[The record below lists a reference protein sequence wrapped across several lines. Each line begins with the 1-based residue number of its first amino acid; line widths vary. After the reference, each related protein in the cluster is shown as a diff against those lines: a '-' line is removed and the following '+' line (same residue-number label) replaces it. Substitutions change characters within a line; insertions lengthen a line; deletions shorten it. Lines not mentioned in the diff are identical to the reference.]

1 MDPVK
6 KRTMVMD
13 HKRSHGKRVQW
24 VLLAAFTLVC
34 VTSAPLP
41 AQSSSLVAAYSFN
54 EGSGTSVTDSSGNGN
69 TGTVANTT
77 WTTSGK
83 YGSALVFNGT
93 SALVTINDAASLH
106 LSTAMTLEAWV
117 SASTV
122 NAIYRDVI
130 YKGND
135 AYYLEGTSTKSAFP
149 SGGGT
154 FGTASGEVFGTAKLT
169 ANTWTHLATTYD
181 GANLRMYVNGK
192 LVATLAKTGV
202 IPTSANPLQIG
213 GDSLYGQFFKGTI
226 DEVRVYNVALTIAQ
240 IVTDMNT
247 PIAPDTQAPTAP
259 TNLTGNPISGTQ
271 INLSW
276 TTSTDNVAVSNYLIE
291 RCLGPGC
298 SNFAQIGTS
307 ATTTYHDTGVGANS
321 TYNYRVRATD
331 AAGNLS
337 TYSNTATA
345 ATPAGDTQPPTQPT
359 NLTATPSSG
368 SQINLSWTASTDNVG
383 VTGYLV
389 ERCTGS
395 GCSTFAQIGTSATT
409 TYSDSG
415 LSTSTTY
422 NYRVRATHA
431 AGNTSTY
438 SNTATGTTL
447 NIVSGLVA
455 SYSFNEGSGT
465 AVGDS
470 SGNGNN
476 GTLANATWTTS
487 ANSAAGW
494 SSMEPTRW

>member
-1 MDPVK
+1 
-6 KRTMVMD
+6 MVLD

-41 AQSSSLVAAYSFN
+41 AQSSGLVAAYSFN

-77 WTTSGK
+77 WTASGK

-106 LSTAMTLEAWV
+106 LTTAMTLEAWV

-135 AYYLEGTSTKSAFP
+135 AYYIEGTSTKSAFP

-213 GDSLYGQFFKGTI
+213 GDSLYGQFFKGNI
-226 DEVRVYNVALTIAQ
+226 DEVRVYNVALTLAQ

-247 PIAPDTQAPTAP
+247 PIAPDTQAPTVP
-259 TNLTGNPISGTQ
+259 TNLTGTPISGTQ

-276 TTSTDNVAVSNYLIE
+276 TASTDNVAVSNYLIE
-291 RCLGPGC
+291 RCLGPGMQQLRSDRHFGNDHLSRHRGGC
-298 SNFAQIGTS
+298 QQHLQLPRTS
-307 ATTTYHDTGVGANS
+307 HRRRWQPEYLFQYSHCRNS
-321 TYNYRVRATD
+321 GRRH
-331 AAGNLS
+331 AAPH
-337 TYSNTATA
+337 TAH
-345 ATPAGDTQPPTQPT
+345 Q
-359 NLTATPSSG
+359 
-368 SQINLSWTASTDNVG
+368 
-383 VTGYLV
+383 
-389 ERCTGS
+389 
-395 GCSTFAQIGTSATT
+395 
-409 TYSDSG
+409 SDSHS
-415 LSTSTTY
+415 LE
-422 NYRVRATHA
+422 RQPDQPE
-431 AGNTSTY
+431 
-438 SNTATGTTL
+438 L
-447 NIVSGLVA
+447 
-455 SYSFNEGSGT
+455 
-465 AVGDS
+465 DS
-470 SGNGNN
+470 VH
-476 GTLANATWTTS
+476 
-487 ANSAAGW
+487 
-494 SSMEPTRW
+494 